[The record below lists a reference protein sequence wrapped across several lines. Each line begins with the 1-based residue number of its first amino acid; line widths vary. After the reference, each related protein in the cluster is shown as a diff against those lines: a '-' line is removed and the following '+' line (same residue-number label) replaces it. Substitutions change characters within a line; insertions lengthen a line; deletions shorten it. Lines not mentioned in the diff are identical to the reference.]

1 MFDFRELYKHY
12 TKLTIAT
19 NYLRMPVSP
28 DMVTLYLSDLFTL
41 RLSPLVIQCSC
52 LFDMLTLF
60 V

>member
-19 NYLRMPVSP
+19 NYLRMPVSA
-28 DMVTLYLSDLFTL
+28 DYGDSV
-41 RLSPLVIQCSC
+41 
-52 LFDMLTLF
+52 F